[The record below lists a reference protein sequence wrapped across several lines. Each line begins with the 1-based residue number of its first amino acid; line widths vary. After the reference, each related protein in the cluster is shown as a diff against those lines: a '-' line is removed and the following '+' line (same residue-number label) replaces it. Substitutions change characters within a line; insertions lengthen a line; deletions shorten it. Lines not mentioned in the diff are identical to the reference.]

1 MEDPEGPVS
10 TNSSVTL
17 EPSHMPLTNLW
28 FGSVNQGWPHGCATC
43 AFAQGPKLRRALGL
57 V

>member
-28 FGSVNQGWPHGCATC
+28 FGSVNQSWPHGCATC